1 MTKKT
6 SKDSDNSVSSETKK
20 KFSWGLS
27 RQQKFIFGIALLFF
41 SIALLLSFI
50 SYFVTGFNDQNIV
63 SELSNRNAKAE
74 N

>member
-41 SIALLLSFI
+41 SIALLLSLQDLMI
-50 SYFVTGFNDQNIV
+50 KTSYPN
-63 SELSNRNAKAE
+63 
-74 N
+74 